1 MEQTLHIHILE
12 GGENASYHKA
22 VPPCEARVS
31 ARAGRD
37 REGVMDENAG
47 NSVRNTAE
55 DATERPL
62 LQAFAFLSLNMT
74 FLFIDCTLYGMS
86 SLLLA
91 LVT

>member
-1 MEQTLHIHILE
+1 MKQTLHIHILE

-47 NSVRNTAE
+47 NSAE

-62 LQAFAFLSLNMT
+62 LQAFAFLSLKMT